1 MALLNKKLKIKDSSG
16 ATTSCNLYTTTT
28 ETSNNYISLKV
39 DNQNAYAVLGGGRR

>member
-16 ATTSCNLYTTTT
+16 TTTNCNLYTTTA

-39 DNQNAYAVLGGGRR
+39 DNQNAYVALGG